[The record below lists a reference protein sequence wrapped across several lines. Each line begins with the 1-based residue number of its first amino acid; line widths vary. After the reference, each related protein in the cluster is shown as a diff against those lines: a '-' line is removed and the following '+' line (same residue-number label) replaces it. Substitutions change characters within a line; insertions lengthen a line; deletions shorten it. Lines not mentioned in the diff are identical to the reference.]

1 MRIFLKYI
9 VPFCLMTVFSIFSGK
24 GQQQITLSQ
33 AIETSLKNNLDI
45 QISKNNITINSINNH
60 IGVAGGLPTV
70 LGSAS
75 TNEQVIGLNQELSN
89 GTITNRTG
97 VVSNSSNLGFTASM
111 LLYNGGRVWAT
122 KNRLG
127 ELQRLSQQQ
136 LNATIQN
143 AIADVMFKYY
153 NVVQQQNFVTTLN
166 QSIEVSKQKLALIE
180 AKTNVGLLS
189 DSELLQ
195 AQIDLNTQNQA
206 LQAQNIAI
214 EQSKDD
220 LLRSMVLTPNTDI
233 IIKDTVLVD
242 RDISWENIEGNLK
255 KNPALLAADVQINI
269 NKIIEREVNARR
281 FPTVNANTGYNY
293 LLSQSSAGFTLL
305 NQNYG
310 PFLGLSVTVPIYT
323 GTANVRQLKVAKINT
338 QNALVQKEIVYQNF
352 QNIAAKSWEAYVSNL
367 KLIESERQ
375 NYLLTQKLL
384 NLITQK
390 FQFGQATIVDV
401 RVAQQSFEN
410 SGYRLNNLSYTA
422 KVAEIT
428 LKQLGNLLGNL

>member
-206 LQAQNIAI
+206 LQAQNVAI

-220 LLRSMVLTPNTDI
+220 LLRSMVLAPNTDI

-269 NKIIEREVNARR
+269 NKILEREVNARR

-310 PFLGLSVTVPIYT
+310 PFLGLNVTVPIYL
-323 GTANVRQLKVAKINT
+323 GSINVRQLKVAKINT
-338 QNALVQKEIVYQNF
+338 QNARLQKEIVYQNF
-352 QNIAAKSWEAYVSNL
+352 QNIAAKSWEAYISNL

-375 NYLLTQKLL
+375 NYLLAQKLL
-384 NLITQK
+384 NLITKK
-390 FQFGQATIVDV
+390 FQFGQATIVDI

-410 SGYRLNNLSYTA
+410 SGYRLNNLNYTA

-428 LKQLGNLLGNL
+428 LKQLGNLLGN